1 MGKVESCDYLC
12 SGNLLGLIMIFL
24 QLLIIFLFLSLGELV
39 VWLTGVPVPS
49 SIIGLLL
56 LTAAL
61 QLKIVKLRQVEG
73 VADFLVKN
81 LGFFFVPAGIGVM
94 VHLDL
99 IAQQWM
105 PIVVASVVSIVVV
118 LVVTGW
124 VHQICRRYFSR
135 HEHSD
140 RK

>member
-1 MGKVESCDYLC
+1 
-12 SGNLLGLIMIFL
+12 MIFL

-81 LGFFFVPAGIGVM
+81 FGFFFVPAGIGVM
-94 VHLDL
+94 VHFDL

>member
-1 MGKVESCDYLC
+1 M
-12 SGNLLGLIMIFL
+12 
-24 QLLIIFLFLSLGELV
+24 
-39 VWLTGVPVPS
+39 PS

-94 VHLDL
+94 VHFDL

>member
-1 MGKVESCDYLC
+1 
-12 SGNLLGLIMIFL
+12 MIFL

-94 VHLDL
+94 VHFDL

>member
-1 MGKVESCDYLC
+1 
-12 SGNLLGLIMIFL
+12 MILL
-24 QLLIIFLFLSLGELV
+24 QLLIIFAFLAIGELV
-39 VWLTGVPVPS
+39 VWLTDVPIPS

-61 QLKIVKLRQVEG
+61 HLKIVKLRQVEG

-94 VHLDL
+94 VHFDL
-99 IAQQWM
+99 IAKQWM

-118 LVVTGW
+118 LGVTGW
-124 VHQICRRYFSR
+124 VHQICRRYFSSN
-135 HEHSD
+135 EHSD
-140 RK
+140 GK

>member
-1 MGKVESCDYLC
+1 
-12 SGNLLGLIMIFL
+12 MILL
-24 QLLIIFLFLSLGELV
+24 QLLIIFAFLAIGELV
-39 VWLTGVPVPS
+39 VWLTDVPIPS
-49 SIIGLLL
+49 SIIGMLL
-56 LTAAL
+56 LTMAL
-61 QLKIVKLRQVEG
+61 QLRLVKLRQVEG

-94 VHLDL
+94 VHFDL
-99 IAQQWM
+99 IAKQWM

-135 HEHSD
+135 NEHSD
-140 RK
+140 GK

>member
-1 MGKVESCDYLC
+1 
-12 SGNLLGLIMIFL
+12 MIFL

>member
-1 MGKVESCDYLC
+1 MITFVVVYES
-12 SGNLLGLIMIFL
+12 IMILL
-24 QLLIIFLFLSLGELV
+24 QLLIIFAFLAIGELV
-39 VWLTGVPVPS
+39 VWLTDVPIPS

-61 QLKIVKLRQVEG
+61 HLKIVKLRQVEG

-94 VHLDL
+94 VHFDL

-118 LVVTGW
+118 LGVTGW

-135 HEHSD
+135 NEHSD
-140 RK
+140 GK